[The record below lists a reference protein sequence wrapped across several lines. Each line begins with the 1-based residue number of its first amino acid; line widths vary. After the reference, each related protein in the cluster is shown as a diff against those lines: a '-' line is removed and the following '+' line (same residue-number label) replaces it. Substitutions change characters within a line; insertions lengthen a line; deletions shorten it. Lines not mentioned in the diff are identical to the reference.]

1 MAELTIQT
9 PRKFRP
15 LLEPSRYKGIYGGR
29 GKGASHF
36 FAELLIERCI
46 MQKTDWVC
54 LREVQKTL
62 DQSVK
67 KLLEHKI
74 QKMGVGAYFDIQLN
88 KIKTPYGGV
97 ISFAGM
103 QDHTAES
110 IKSLE
115 GYDGAWFEEAQSCSQ
130 RSLDLLIP
138 TIRKDGSEIWFSW
151 NPEQETD
158 PIDQFLRKDPPPN
171 AITVAA
177 SYKDNPFLPKVL
189 VDEVEWMKARDYQK
203 YLHIWEGEY
212 NVNSDALVFKNW
224 RVEEFEANETDV
236 FRFGADWG
244 YSIDPSVLVRC
255 FARGRTLYIDYEA
268 YMLGCEVVNLPDLF
282 LSVPESEKWPIIADS
297 QRPDTISHMQKHGF
311 PRMRPAIKGA
321 KSVEEGVNFLQS
333 YDIIVHPRCKHVI
346 DELKHYKFKVD
357 PLTNDVLPILEDKNN
372 HCVDSIRYSCEGLRR
387 IQEQQKTNIHAPVS
401 HAKTWMAR

>member
-1 MAELTIQT
+1 MILSLPT
-9 PRKFRP
+9 PRKFLP
-15 LLEPSRYKGIYGGR
+15 LIEPSRYKGIYGGR

-36 FAELLIERCI
+36 FAELLIERCV

-74 QKMGVGAYFDIQLN
+74 QKLGLGSYFDIQVN

-97 ISFAGM
+97 ITFSGM
-103 QDHTAES
+103 ADHTAES

-158 PIDQFLRKDPPPN
+158 PIDQFLRKNPPPN
-171 AITVAA
+171 AITVFA
-177 SYKDNPFLPKVL
+177 SYKDNPFLPRVL
-189 VDEVEWMKARDYQK
+189 MDEVKWMQERDYQK

-212 NVNSDALVFKNW
+212 NINSDALVFKNW

-255 FARGRTLYIDYEA
+255 FERGRTLYIDYEA
-268 YMLGCEVVNLPDLF
+268 YMVGCELVNLPELF
-282 LSVPESEKWPIIADS
+282 FSIPESEKYPIIADS
-297 QRPDTISHMQKHGF
+297 QRPDTISHMQRNGF
-311 PRMRPAIKGA
+311 PRMRPAVKGQ
-321 KSVEEGVNFLQS
+321 KSVEEGINFLQG
-333 YDIIVHPRCKHVI
+333 YDIVVHPRCAHTI
-346 DELKHYKFKVD
+346 DELKHYKYKVD

-372 HCVDSIRYSCEGLRR
+372 HVVDSVRYACEGLRR
-387 IQEQQKTNIHAPVS
+387 VKSQQQTNIHTPTS
-401 HAKTWMAR
+401 HANSWMSR